1 MILALDL
8 PQELS
13 DELSA
18 EAARLGL
25 PLNEYALRVLSS
37 GRVAGEMPK
46 MGAELVSYWQS
57 TGLIGTRPEIADS
70 QEHARML
77 RGRAEARG

>member
-18 EAARLGL
+18 EAAQLGL
-25 PLNEYALRVLSS
+25 SLNEYALRVLSS

-46 MGAELVSYWQS
+46 TGAELVSYWQS
-57 TGLIGTRPEIADS
+57 AGLIGMRPEIADS

-77 RGRAEARG
+77 RGQAEARG